1 MQGLGGLFDL
11 ILVLAFVAGWGVL
24 ELVGKRLDK
33 RKEEERRLAAEREAR
48 EQATPAAGDSGDQ
61 RNA

>member
-1 MQGLGGLFDL
+1 MEGLGGLFDL

-33 RKEEERRLAAEREAR
+33 RKEAERRLAAEREAS
-48 EQATPAAGDSGDQ
+48 EQAAAAAGDSNGR
-61 RNA
+61 RNE

>member
-1 MQGLGGLFDL
+1 MEGLGGLFDL

-24 ELVGKRLDK
+24 ELVCKRLDK
-33 RKEEERRLAAEREAR
+33 RKEAERRLAQSADAQGRTADD
-48 EQATPAAGDSGDQ
+48 GSGE